1 MIPAWL
7 RYGALLGLF
16 LVLAEIARRA
26 HLGRLLPVD
35 LYVALVALAFLALG
49 AGAAFLL
56 LRRRRE
62 RLDATPPARIAN
74 GEGFSARE
82 QDVMIFLVHGYTNKE
97 IAEKLAITENTA
109 VTTHIGVI
117 FMFCGRPLG
126 MLCQTVR
133 KSLSGS
139 ALVI

>member
-49 AGAAFLL
+49 AGAAILL

-97 IAEKLAITENTA
+97 IAEKLAITENTVKTHLKSIYA
-109 VTTHIGVI
+109 KLGVTNRTQAAAELKLLRVVE
-117 FMFCGRPLG
+117 
-126 MLCQTVR
+126 T
-133 KSLSGS
+133 
-139 ALVI
+139 A